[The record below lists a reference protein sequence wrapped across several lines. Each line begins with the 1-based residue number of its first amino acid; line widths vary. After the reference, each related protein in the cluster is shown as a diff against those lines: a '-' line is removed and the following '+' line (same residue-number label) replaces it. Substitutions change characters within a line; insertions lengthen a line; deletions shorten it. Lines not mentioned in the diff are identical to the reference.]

1 MAYKMKKIN
10 KFASLKQLNL
20 LVMKKYL
27 FWSLLG
33 LCSCS
38 ENQIV
43 NGNFDEDVTSVGV
56 RILEMEGEVSSRMEV
71 TDKMQYLW
79 ELTDTLGIFPSKG
92 GQVEFPITEE
102 SISEDRK
109 SAYFEGGGW
118 ALKGGYSYSAYNPY
132 NFYNRDAT
140 AIPFSYE
147 GQVQTGTDNRE
158 HLSSHTLLIASPTAV
173 ESGKIYFN
181 LKNVGCL
188 LRLDLT
194 LPEAKTYKSLK
205 LYADSEIIPIKKT
218 FNILS
223 SDIPEK
229 VVSTSNHLSF
239 GLENITTTAANQQV
253 RLWVSFPTMSQP
265 AKTLKAVVTD
275 SNGYVYVG
283 DVFSNNE
290 NVFYLDLARNSGKGV
305 KSSPVLTDGFTGGIE
320 DWQIG
325 EEIAGVAQ

>member
-1 MAYKMKKIN
+1 
-10 KFASLKQLNL
+10 
-20 LVMKKYL
+20 MKKYL
-27 FWSLLG
+27 LFGLLG
-33 LCSCS
+33 FCSCS

-43 NGNFDEDVTSVGV
+43 NEDLNEDVKSVGV
-56 RILEMEGEVSSRMEV
+56 RIAEIEGEVNSRMEV
-71 TDKMQYLW
+71 TDRMEYLW
-79 ELTDTLGIFPSKG
+79 EFTDTLGIFPSKG

-102 SISEDRK
+102 NVSADRK
-109 SAYFEGGGW
+109 FAYFEGGGW
-118 ALKGGYSYSAYNPY
+118 ALKGGYSYSAYNPF

-147 GQVQTGTDNRE
+147 GQVQTGTDDRK
-158 HLSSHTLLIASPTAV
+158 HLSDYTLLVAPPTAV
-173 ESGKIYFN
+173 QSGEINFS

-265 AKTLKAVVTD
+265 SKTLKAVVTD

-283 DVFSNNE
+283 DVYSNAGSI
-290 NVFYLDLARNSGKGV
+290 FYLDLTRNSGKGI
-305 KSSPVLTDGFTGGIE
+305 KASPVLTDGFTGGIE
-320 DWQIG
+320 DWQKG